1 MTERH
6 GYAYNRVL
14 LDVGVA
20 LDSPF
25 DDGVLWFSGAQI
37 GMLRT
42 IVQYLRRQHT
52 FVETYEE
59 DYYTSPSTED
69 WDTIQ
74 AMVADMEDTLMGNP
88 NTLWGYNDRLLTR
101 EAHTM
106 LAPGVWTQEHPVVP
120 AGEIWVMQGLSVYTS
135 VTGAFYDTYVD
146 HGLNATQVVVR
157 QTPTGVKWD
166 VITEVGFI
174 LEEGDF
180 VFVEWNNTVV
190 GQQLVTDVWGYK
202 MKVPV

>member
-1 MTERH
+1 MPEQH
-6 GYAYNRVL
+6 GYVYNRVL
-14 LDVGVA
+14 IDVDVA

-42 IVQYLRRQHT
+42 ITRYLRRQHT

-59 DYYTSPSTED
+59 GYYISPSTED
-69 WDTIQ
+69 WDTISSI
-74 AMVADMEDTLMGNP
+74 VADLEGTLMGNP
-88 NTLWGYNDRLLTR
+88 NVIWGYEDRLLTR

-106 LAPGVWTQEHPVVP
+106 LAPGAWEQEHPIVP
-120 AGEIWVMQGLSVYTS
+120 AGEIWIMQGLSVYTNQ
-135 VTGAFYDTYVD
+135 TGAFYDTYVD

-157 QTPTGVKWD
+157 QTPIALSWD
-166 VITEVGFI
+166 VATNVNFI
-174 LEEGDF
+174 LKTGDF
-180 VFVEWNNTVV
+180 VLVQWNNTVV